1 MKFSTHDCPSCA
13 EMAGFD
19 ASVAAELGLSF
30 LDVDMRNV
38 DSYKL
43 YRKYLLYHRSGRRT
57 IALPTYILVDMQD
70 DEFSVHGELM
80 GLMSLDRFRCSLA
93 NLLTDDDLETAQQL
107 SLKADDNCTG

>member
-1 MKFSTHDCPSCA
+1 
-13 EMAGFD
+13 MAGFD
-19 ASVAAELGLSF
+19 ASVAAELGLCF
-30 LDVDMRNV
+30 LDVNMRNI

-57 IALPTYILVDMQD
+57 IALPTYILVETQG

-93 NLLTDDDLETAQQL
+93 NLLTDDDQDAAQQL
-107 SLKADDNCTG
+107 SVKADDNFTG